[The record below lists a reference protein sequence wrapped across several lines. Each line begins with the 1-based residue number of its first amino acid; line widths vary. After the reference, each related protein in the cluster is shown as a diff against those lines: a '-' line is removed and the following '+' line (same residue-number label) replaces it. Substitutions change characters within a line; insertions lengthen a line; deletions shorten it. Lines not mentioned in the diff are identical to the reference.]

1 MLNHTLLIS
10 TETVRQPMKTSSHLL
25 SFLFETF
32 TAHTLLAFFNPFP
45 AAKEGWGVFC
55 KYYLFLL
62 SGIPKFK

>member
-32 TAHTLLAFFNPFP
+32 TAHTLLLAFLNPFP
-45 AAKEGWGVFC
+45 AAKER
-55 KYYLFLL
+55 
-62 SGIPKFK
+62 